1 MREGNVILTV
11 IFQVDGRRKNRPA
24 LILREMPR
32 YGDLLICGIS
42 TQLKQY
48 TPNFD
53 EIVRVEDP
61 DFITSGLVKESLI
74 RLTFLAAI
82 QRTEVIGSIG
92 SIDNS
97 RHSRLLSNLSNYL
110 SITTLPSKISDSE

>member
-1 MREGNVILTV
+1 MREGSVILTV

-53 EIVRVEDP
+53 EIVRMEDP

-97 RHSRLLSNLSNYL
+97 RHSRLLSNLANYL